1 MNKFVVFASVC
12 CVLLAGKMVL
22 TAPQGNPDAAVAP
35 RSAAQDVQTVRYYSE
50 NNGLDGYKF
59 TYELSDGQIRSEVG
73 TYRDTKDA
81 EGNIV
86 KTLFVQGSYSFVGPD
101 GQTYWVNYTADENGY
116 HPKVGTGPTGGIQAG
131 QDAPIEGSA

>member
-1 MNKFVVFASVC
+1 MST
-12 CVLLAGKMVL
+12 LLHFYRKHFFEKSSWEWCAGIWFWSSIIFS
-22 TAPQGNPDAAVAP
+22 THPN
-35 RSAAQDVQTVRYYSE
+35 S
-50 NNGLDGYKF
+50 KF
-59 TYELSDGQIRSEVG
+59 TLLLKLLFSLLHPSRYELSDGQIRSEVG

-131 QDAPIEGSA
+131 QDAPIEGAAGSA